1 MEILQNEED
10 GLDVAIWET
19 IRSISD
25 LKNQFEKRDTIKE
38 DDLLYLQKQLMRAT
52 QWIINKKTS

>member
-52 QWIINKKTS
+52 QWIINKKTA

>member
-52 QWIINKKTS
+52 QWIMNKKTS

>member
-10 GLDVAIWET
+10 GLDAAIWET
-19 IRSISD
+19 VRSISD

-52 QWIINKKTS
+52 QWIMNKKTS